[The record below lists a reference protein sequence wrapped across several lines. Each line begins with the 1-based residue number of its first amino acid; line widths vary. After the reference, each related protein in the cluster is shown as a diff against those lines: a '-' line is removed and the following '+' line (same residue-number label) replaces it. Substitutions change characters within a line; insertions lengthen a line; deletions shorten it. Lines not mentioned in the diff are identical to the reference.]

1 MRDLSQDSEI
11 ELVVNEVGNVMLL
24 HRGDLKHEYSW
35 VQYDSDLQAL
45 QFITSDGETQDLGM
59 PIHPQFRKPLGR
71 ALEMMIFEITAQN
84 EIRAP
89 ILIKCV
95 QVQS

>member
-1 MRDLSQDSEI
+1 MRPLSQDSEI
-11 ELVVNEVGNVMLL
+11 ELVVTDVGNVMLL

-35 VQYDSDLQAL
+35 VQYDPDLHAL

-59 PIHPQFRKPLGR
+59 PVHPPFRKPLSR
-71 ALEMMIFEITAQN
+71 ALEMMIFEVTAQN
-84 EIRAP
+84 EFRAP